1 MVDRDKILVQAKAK
15 LPNVDKW
22 EIPFITIPI
31 FKPVKLIVDNDY
43 LPKESSF
50 YEVRYEKII
59 DGNGKVI
66 WQLKGIY

>member
-1 MVDRDKILVQAKAK
+1 MMDRDKILVQAKAK

-43 LPKESSF
+43 LK
-50 YEVRYEKII
+50 
-59 DGNGKVI
+59 KVVFMK
-66 WQLKGIY
+66 LDMRK